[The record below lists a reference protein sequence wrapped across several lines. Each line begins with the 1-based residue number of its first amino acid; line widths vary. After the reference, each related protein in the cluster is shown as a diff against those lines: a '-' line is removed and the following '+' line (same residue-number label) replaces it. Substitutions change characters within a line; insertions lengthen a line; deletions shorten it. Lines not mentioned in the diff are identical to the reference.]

1 MSKTE
6 SAIQWME
13 NHANN
18 NAFGYDQRYRWGEK
32 GDFDCSSAVIS
43 AWQAAGVPVKTRGAT
58 YTGNMLS
65 GSRCAG
71 ENKRRYLYRQHAF
84 RLLVLWL

>member
-18 NAFGYDQRYRWGEK
+18 NDTATTRG
-32 GDFDCSSAVIS
+32 I
-43 AWQAAGVPVKTRGAT
+43 AGV
-58 YTGNMLS
+58 
-65 GSRCAG
+65 
-71 ENKRRYLYRQHAF
+71 RRETLTAPRQ
-84 RLLVLWL
+84 

>member
-1 MSKTE
+1 MICRKAIFELEEKIMSKTE

-18 NAFGYDQRYRWGEK
+18 NAYGYDQRYRWGEK

-58 YTGNMLS
+58 
-65 GSRCAG
+65 
-71 ENKRRYLYRQHAF
+71 
-84 RLLVLWL
+84 

>member
-18 NAFGYDQRYRWGEK
+18 NVP
-32 GDFDCSSAVIS
+32 SSGWKIMQTITHMAM
-43 AWQAAGVPVKTRGAT
+43 TRDI
-58 YTGNMLS
+58 
-65 GSRCAG
+65 AG
-71 ENKRRYLYRQHAF
+71 ERRETLTAPRQ
-84 RLLVLWL
+84 